1 MPRAMWSGAISFG
14 LVTIPVRLF
23 GAVSTRTVRFNQ
35 IDTRTGARVKRKWIS
50 AADGSD
56 VADDDIV
63 KGYEVSK
70 GNYVTVTDEELATLD
85 PEASRVIDI
94 VEFVD
99 GAEIDP
105 VYYDSPYYLAPDEL
119 GAKAYRLL
127 AEALE
132 QENKVAIAR
141 FVMRNRQYLAA
152 IRSSNGALVLSTMNY
167 ADEVRAASEIDELD
181 RVAEIEVSEAE
192 LKMASQLIES
202 LTAEFEP
209 EKYADAHRERVLEL
223 IDAKASGESVEAVEA
238 ATPSGEKLV
247 DLMSALE
254 ASVAA
259 AKEARKSA

>member
-35 IDTRTGARVKRKWIS
+35 IDTRTNARVRRKWVS

-63 KGYEVSK
+63 KGYELS
-70 GNYVTVTDEELATLD
+70 GGTFVTVTDEELRQLD
-85 PEASRVIDI
+85 PAASRSIDI

-105 VYYDSPYYLAPDEL
+105 VYYDSPYYLAPDQL

-132 QENKVAIAR
+132 RENKVAIAR

-152 IRSSNGALVLSTMNY
+152 IRATGGALVLSTMNY
-167 ADEVRAASEIDELD
+167 ADEVRAAAEIDDLD
-181 RVAEIEVSEAE
+181 AVTDIEVSDAE
-192 LKMASQLIES
+192 LAMASQLIES
-202 LTAEFEP
+202 LTTTFEP
-209 EKYADAHRERVLEL
+209 EKFTDTYREKVLEL
-223 IDAKASGESVEAVEA
+223 IEAKAAGESFEAGES
-238 ATPSGEKLV
+238 ATPGPDELV
-247 DLMSALE
+247 DLMAALE

>member
-23 GAVSTRTVRFNQ
+23 GAVSTKSIRFNQ
-35 IDTRTGARVKRKWIS
+35 IDTRTDARVKRKWVS

-56 VADDDIV
+56 VANEDIV
-63 KGYEVSK
+63 KGYEL
-70 GNYVTVTDEELATLD
+70 GNGRFVTVTEDELAALD
-85 PEASRVIDI
+85 PDASRSIDI

-132 QENKVAIAR
+132 RENKVAIAR

-152 IRSSNGALVLSTMNY
+152 IRSSRGALVLSTMNY
-167 ADEVRAASEIDELD
+167 ADEVRSADEIDDLE
-181 RVAEIEVSEAE
+181 RVADIEVSDAE
-192 LKMASQLIES
+192 LTMASQLIDS
-202 LTAEFEP
+202 LTTSFEP
-209 EKYADAHRERVLEL
+209 GKFTDTYRERVTEL
-223 IDAKASGESVEAVEA
+223 IEAKAAGETFEAGES
-238 ATPSGEKLV
+238 ATPSSDELV
-247 DLMSALE
+247 DLMAALE

-259 AKEARKSA
+259 AKESRKSA